1 MRIIKALAAGEL
13 AEIIVR
19 VDRVLTPGRQPVIK
33 KSVVAVWQT
42 KLPQSVPIWLSDATG
57 DAAEIESIAGRSVVD
72 RTPQGHLEQQHS
84 VLQIPTDVKQ
94 STAAGTVVKL
104 LRGFLAAFPN
114 PQRIGIICHRS
125 HVATIRGT
133 ARKGAVLDEAFR
145 SRIAKVAYF
154 HGGESCG
161 SNQWLDECDMIIVL
175 GTPRVPPSVVKSRL
189 IQTGRAAA
197 SARDGEWEP
206 DYWSGV
212 TTTGKRRTI
221 RTLAY
226 RDHDWHAAHRSIVRS
241 ELIQA
246 VGRGRGICPNGVP
259 VVVLSNEPLG
269 FPLLDCDIEPL
280 SETAI
285 SVLRA
290 LRHLS
295 AQNPTGVCGKQPAE
309 LSAQNPIYIIGN
321 CAVSSLEVAGAV
333 GLKERRVQYVLAELL
348 QRGLV
353 ERIGKRG
360 GWRLTSAGNVFVS
373 PAPSSEVPA
382 AAGLPVD
389 DDQAEPVSR
398 DDTRTDARCLHDQR
412 A

>member
-1 MRIIKALAAGEL
+1 M
-13 AEIIVR
+13 
-19 VDRVLTPGRQPVIK
+19 
-33 KSVVAVWQT
+33 
-42 KLPQSVPIWLSDATG
+42 
-57 DAAEIESIAGRSVVD
+57 
-72 RTPQGHLEQQHS
+72 TPQGRLTQQHS

-104 LRGFLAAFPN
+104 LRGFLTVFPN
-114 PQRIGIICHRS
+114 PQRIGIICHRN

-133 ARKGAVLDEAFR
+133 AHKGAVLDEAFR

-161 SNQWLDECDMIIVL
+161 SNQWLDECDTIVVL

-197 SARDGEWEP
+197 SARDGEWGP

-226 RDHDWHAAHRSIVRS
+226 RDHDWHTAHRSIVRS

-259 VVVLSNEPLG
+259 VFVLSNEPLG

-280 SETAI
+280 SETA
-285 SVLRA
+285 VRTLKA
-290 LRHLS
+290 VQQLS
-295 AQNPTGVCGKQPAE
+295 AQNPTGVCDKQPAE
-309 LSAQNPIYIIGN
+309 LSAQNPIYIIES
-321 CAVSSLEVAGAV
+321 CAVSSAQVAAAL
-333 GLKERRVQYVLAELL
+333 GLKERRVRYVLDALL
-348 QRGLV
+348 HRGLV

-360 GWRLTSAGNVFVS
+360 GWRLTTAGKVFLL
-373 PAPSSEVPA
+373 PAPSLEGAA
-382 AAGLPVD
+382 AAGSEAAVVQPIEAK
-389 DDQAEPVSR
+389 Q
-398 DDTRTDARCLHDQR
+398 
-412 A
+412 

>member
-1 MRIIKALAAGEL
+1 M
-13 AEIIVR
+13 
-19 VDRVLTPGRQPVIK
+19 
-33 KSVVAVWQT
+33 
-42 KLPQSVPIWLSDATG
+42 
-57 DAAEIESIAGRSVVD
+57 
-72 RTPQGHLEQQHS
+72 
-84 VLQIPTDVKQ
+84 
-94 STAAGTVVKL
+94 VKL
-104 LRGFLAAFPN
+104 LRGFSGRLSRSSTDWNHLP
-114 PQRIGIICHRS
+114 PQPL
-125 HVATIRGT
+125 ATIRGT
-133 ARKGAVLDEAFR
+133 AHRGPVLDEAFR

-161 SNQWLDECDMIIVL
+161 SNHWIDECDMIIVL

-226 RDHDWHAAHRSIVRS
+226 RDHDWYAAHRSIVRS

-285 SVLRA
+285 SVLKA
-290 LRHLS
+290 IWHLS
-295 AQNPTGVCGKQPAE
+295 AQNPTGVCGQQPAE

-321 CAVSSLEVAGAV
+321 CAVSSLQVAGAV

-360 GWRLTSAGNVFVS
+360 GWRLTTAGNSVCFTS
-373 PAPSSEVPA
+373 PIVRSSGGGRPARGRRPGRAGQPGRHADGCKVPSRPA
-382 AAGLPVD
+382 SIRIKVWIA
-389 DDQAEPVSR
+389 
-398 DDTRTDARCLHDQR
+398 
-412 A
+412 